1 MVNGTDLFADFKESI
16 GVKSETTITLNGCTG
31 CSCSC
36 AEKGAPI
43 HKDWLPVDGKCEW
56 RYEIDGLW
64 SSSGIERT
72 DVIPSCYHPD
82 GNRWCFPDRLH
93 RFHHFRIEASQ

>member
-1 MVNGTDLFADFKESI
+1 MVVLAVLAHGQKGESVI
-16 GVKSETTITLNGCTG
+16 KLDSTEDWFL
-31 CSCSC
+31 SWLD
-36 AEKGAPI
+36 KGRPVQ
-43 HKDWLPVDGKCEW
+43 DEWTPVDGKCEW

-64 SSSGIERT
+64 SSSGNERT

-93 RFHHFRIEASQ
+93 RFHHFRIEAS